1 MKKTL
6 LPLLALSATAF
17 LWNCSDSSSPSNPV
31 DNSATSVSSSPYYL
45 GGFVIDPAT
54 GIVSDLA
61 SGTSVG
67 QLNADGTVT
76 SLVDGSIILAADT
89 TILPSISA
97 SGLLINKNGV
107 VTDLNGTPVGTLNAD
122 GQTITL
128 VDGSV
133 TDLLGN
139 VISGPIVTV
148 SSAAGEVVVSSASV
162 LPLSSAAVVPTSS
175 ESSVLPGVS
184 SATASVTG
192 SSSSAQQSVS
202 GSVTVSGSLTQ
213 TVGKNQSVSTVVFSG
228 VSAEPSRSWNL
239 YWLQTSYDQN
249 AGTYTIS
256 GTVPEYFQEGTT
268 SENFTFADGAFTFT
282 LNVGSATV
290 VASSASQQ
298 VVSSSSAQQAVSS
311 SSVKSSSSSAK
322 SSSSAASTT
331 TGTDLVYVSG
341 GASGTGWATRY
352 WDCCK
357 PSCSWTENAG
367 SGNETKM
374 CSANGKT
381 EISNYST
388 TSVCNGGSAA
398 TCTSQI
404 PIIVND
410 NLAYAFAAVPA
421 SNGGQCGHCYAL
433 TFDGTGKYE
442 TKNPQQSIKGKVL
455 VVMASN
461 VGTDVEQGQFDVM
474 IPGGG
479 LGIYNGCSA
488 MGWGDQGEQYG
499 GLLSTCENKIGWNL
513 SGTNLTTKRKE
524 CLSDMCKT
532 VFANDAVAQ
541 EGCMFLVNWMN
552 AAGNPNHSYKEVE
565 CPAALKAAYR

>member
-1 MKKTL
+1 M
-6 LPLLALSATAF
+6 
-17 LWNCSDSSSPSNPV
+17 
-31 DNSATSVSSSPYYL
+31 
-45 GGFVIDPAT
+45 
-54 GIVSDLA
+54 
-61 SGTSVG
+61 
-67 QLNADGTVT
+67 
-76 SLVDGSIILAADT
+76 
-89 TILPSISA
+89 
-97 SGLLINKNGV
+97 
-107 VTDLNGTPVGTLNAD
+107 
-122 GQTITL
+122 
-128 VDGSV
+128 
-133 TDLLGN
+133 
-139 VISGPIVTV
+139 
-148 SSAAGEVVVSSASV
+148 
-162 LPLSSAAVVPTSS
+162 
-175 ESSVLPGVS
+175 
-184 SATASVTG
+184 
-192 SSSSAQQSVS
+192 
-202 GSVTVSGSLTQ
+202 
-213 TVGKNQSVSTVVFSG
+213 
-228 VSAEPSRSWNL
+228 
-239 YWLQTSYDQN
+239 QTSYDQN

-282 LNVGSATV
+282 LNVGNATV

-298 VVSSSSAQQAVSS
+298 VSSSAQQVVSSSSA
-311 SSVKSSSSSAK
+311 KSSSSSAK

-341 GASGTGWATRY
+341 GASGSGWATRY

-367 SGNETKM
+367 SGNESKM

-381 EISNYST
+381 EISDYKT
-388 TSVCNGGSAA
+388 TSVCDGGSAA

-410 NLAYAFAAVPA
+410 NLAYALAAVPA

-442 TKNPQQSIKGKVL
+442 TKAPQQSLKGKVL

-461 VGTDVEQGQFDVM
+461 VGTDVSQGQFDVM

-499 GLLSTCENKIGWNL
+499 GLLSSCESEVGYSY
-513 SGTNLTTKRKE
+513 SGSTLTTKRKE
-524 CLSDMCKT
+524 CLTNKCKT

-565 CPAALKAAYR
+565 CPAALKAIYR